1 MGSLD
6 FSDTGYFDRLFTS
19 GFFFLFNKGF
29 STMKKIREVPEMR
42 KPNAVV

>member
-19 GFFFLFNKGF
+19 FFLFNKGF